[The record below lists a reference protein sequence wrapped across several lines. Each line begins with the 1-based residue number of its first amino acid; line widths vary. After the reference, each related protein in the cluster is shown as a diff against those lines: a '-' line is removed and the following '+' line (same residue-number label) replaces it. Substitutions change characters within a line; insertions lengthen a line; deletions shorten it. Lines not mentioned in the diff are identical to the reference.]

1 MIKKKHVSIIL
12 TCVGSAGVVLTS
24 YLTAKAT
31 IKAID
36 IIKDEELTK
45 KEKVVALAPTYTPTI
60 ISGVSTI
67 ACIFGA
73 TILNQKYQA
82 SLMSAYALVN
92 NSYNDYKRKLTE
104 LYGKE
109 AHEKILE
116 SLAVE
121 KARNVDITAE
131 CIGGITTLEIDGE
144 EAEKRLFYDEI
155 SERYFESTVEQVLSA
170 EYHLN
175 RNYILRGDACLN
187 EFYEFLGLDYT
198 ESGDILGWDM
208 ASGLYWIDFEH
219 MKFQLE
225 DGLECCHIS
234 IPFGPEEIYVED

>member
-1 MIKKKHVSIIL
+1 MKKKHVSIIL

-31 IKAID
+31 IKAVD
-36 IIKDEELTK
+36 ILKDEELTT
-45 KEKVVALAPTYTPTI
+45 KEKIVKATPSYI
-60 ISGVSTI
+60 PSIVIGASTI
-67 ACIFGA
+67 ACILGSN
-73 TILNQKYQA
+73 IVNQKYQA
-82 SLMSAYALVN
+82 SLMSAYALL
-92 NSYNDYKRKLTE
+92 NSSYSDYKRKLKE
-104 LYGKE
+104 LYGEE
-109 AHEKILE
+109 AHKHILE
-116 SLAVE
+116 SLDIE

-131 CIGGITTLEIDGE
+131 CIGGITSLEIDGE

-155 SERYFESTVEQVLSA
+155 SERYFESTVEQVLAA

-175 RNYILRGDACLN
+175 RNYILRGDASLN

-198 ESGDILGWDM
+198 DSGDVLGWDM

-219 MKFQLE
+219 LKIQLE

-234 IPFGPEEIYVED
+234 IPFGPTEMYIEN